1 MAPPPTAV
9 AGEGSLAPPIA
20 AAPPAYKNPFLWV
33 PTSYLTM
40 GLVYATVAAAA
51 SIMFKNLGMD
61 NAQATFWSS
70 ALGFPYIFK
79 FVWAPLLEL
88 YKTKKFWVVTM
99 QFLLSGVLGAVGFA
113 LKLPGTTWIVPVLS
127 FVMVAALLGA
137 TQDIGSDGVYVT
149 TLDPKNQAKYTGVQ
163 SMCWNL
169 GPILANGVLLR
180 VTGML
185 YDKTGSYASA
195 WMTFMLI
202 AAVLVFVMAIYHSK
216 ILPPGS
222 KAVDAPKGT
231 SEAMRTFGK
240 AFVTFFQKQGIWRM
254 VAFAFGYRLA
264 YGLLEK
270 LTPLFMVDARANGGL
285 GLTNQMLGDI
295 NGIFGTGA
303 FILGSAIGGIWVARS
318 SLRTTLLF
326 LCLCLNVPNVTFL
339 LLSQMQPSS
348 VYVIG
353 AIVVVEKLGWGI
365 GCVGQMIYMMQQ
377 IAPGPYKTA
386 HYAFATGLMGAC
398 MILTGMV
405 SGSLQSAVGYRVFFI
420 IALAMALPSVL
431 VTLLAP
437 FHHPDVT
444 KQPAKA

>member
-222 KAVDAPKGT
+222 KAIDAPKGA

-270 LTPLFMVDARANGGL
+270 LTPLFMVDARVNGGL

-405 SGSLQSAVGYRVFFI
+405 SGSLQSAVGYKVFFI

>member
-1 MAPPPTAV
+1 MAPPPTAL
-9 AGEGSLAPPIA
+9 AGEGAIA
-20 AAPPAYKNPFLWV
+20 APVSAAPAYKNPFLWV
-33 PTSYLTM
+33 PSSYLTM

-51 SIMFKNLGMD
+51 SIMYKNLGMD

-88 YKTKKFWVVTM
+88 YKTKKFWVVLM

-113 LKLPGTTWIVPVLS
+113 LKLPGTAWVVPVLS

-195 WMTFMLI
+195 WMTFFLI
-202 AAVLVFVMAIYHSK
+202 AAALVFLMALYHSK
-216 ILPPGS
+216 MMPAGARAL
-222 KAVDAPKGT
+222 DAPKGA

-285 GLTNQMLGDI
+285 GLTNQTLADI

-303 FILGSAIGGIWVARS
+303 FILGSAIGGIWVARA
-318 SLRTTLLF
+318 SLKSTLLF
-326 LCLCLNVPNVTFL
+326 LCLCLEHPERDL
-339 LLSQMQPSS
+339 PAAQPDAAEQRLRHRRDRRRSRSS
-348 VYVIG
+348 AG
-353 AIVVVEKLGWGI
+353 AS
-365 GCVGQMIYMMQQ
+365 
-377 IAPGPYKTA
+377 AP
-386 HYAFATGLMGAC
+386 
-398 MILTGMV
+398 
-405 SGSLQSAVGYRVFFI
+405 SAR
-420 IALAMALPSVL
+420 
-431 VTLLAP
+431 
-437 FHHPDVT
+437 
-444 KQPAKA
+444 